1 MYNLRKQK
9 EMYAARII
17 YQCTVKGEKKK
28 KKGKKKKNEE
38 KNVHTAFTDCG
49 TDSDA
54 KHAQRFDWSNLQ
66 W

>member
-9 EMYAARII
+9 RDVC
-17 YQCTVKGEKKK
+17 CTYNLLVHSEGEKKK
-28 KKGKKKKNEE
+28 RRGKKKKNEE

-49 TDSDA
+49 TDSDP